1 MTKAAKKRPPAGH
14 PGLAPP
20 PERWRRGEVEALP
33 RAIPD
38 DEGRPSLPYRA
49 IDTLARMQRKGSIT
63 EAMRQAGEDF
73 HALFVRATLDPL
85 RCADLNR
92 ISGGV
97 RALSESEAQTEARN
111 RVWRALGAMGGI
123 ASPAGSCAWHVLGC
137 EWSLKDW
144 ALREGWG
151 GRPVSQ
157 EQAGGVLVAAL
168 GVLTAMYGR

>member
-1 MTKAAKKRPPAGH
+1 MTKAKKRPPAGR

-20 PERWRRGEVEALP
+20 PERWQRGEVEAMAH
-33 RAIPD
+33 AIAD
-38 DEGRPSLPYRA
+38 DEGRPSLPYRS

-63 EAMRQAGEDF
+63 DAMRQAGEDF

-85 RCADLNR
+85 RSADLNR
-92 ISGGV
+92 IPHGA
-97 RALSESEAQTEARN
+97 RALSESEAQVQARN

-168 GVLTAMYGR
+168 GVLQAMYGR